1 MKLINWTEWINIF
14 FCVYALLII
23 ENRSEK
29 DLWNIQ
35 CKMCVHKLMSIL
47 KYSTLDHNMQSSL
60 YSSSSFFSRS
70 PRRVPLILLCA
81 KELRLYNIH
90 DMLLTFPIVIKVISE
105 YHFTRAIDG
114 YVRFVALC
122 ALCFSAVVYPEC
134 CRLPPT
140 PPPSPL
146 LDSLEM
152 CPNQLLYDN
161 SLLLWYTYIP
171 SIKDKRKRL
180 KGNWKTTGDIVG
192 IEIILWLQHKMKVI
206 SFPFF
211 GTADTCNLRPTAEI
225 WHISWNIQCIS

>member
-47 KYSTLDHNMQSSL
+47 KNSTLDHNMQSSL

-140 PPPSPL
+140 PPPPL
-146 LDSLEM
+146 HFSIRSK
-152 CPNQLLYDN
+152 CARTNY
-161 SLLLWYTYIP
+161 YTTI
-171 SIKDKRKRL
+171 R
-180 KGNWKTTGDIVG
+180 
-192 IEIILWLQHKMKVI
+192 
-206 SFPFF
+206 FF
-211 GTADTCNLRPTAEI
+211 YGT
-225 WHISWNIQCIS
+225 HIYHQ